1 MPDAIKNPV
10 SDVFERW
17 SKAIAPVVG
26 KGNYSMD
33 KSQTIA
39 STKKAYARLLMLGNP
54 TTRSDLGGDECATT
68 PSFQTESYATGT
80 KALSKVYDIDSASHG
95 AMVDMG
101 FRRTYG
107 PETQNNAE
115 DSIKRVVS
123 RYSRIYTGQL
133 LESK

>member
-1 MPDAIKNPV
+1 MPDVVKNPV

-17 SKAIAPVVG
+17 SKAIEPVVG
-26 KGNYSMD
+26 KGNYAMD

-39 STKKAYARLLMLGNP
+39 STKKTYARLLMLGNP
-54 TTRSDLGGDECATT
+54 TYRGDLEGDECATT
-68 PSFQTESYATGT
+68 ASFQTESYSSGT
-80 KALSKVYDIDSASHG
+80 KALSKAYEIDNASHE

-107 PETQNNAE
+107 PEPQNNSD
-115 DSIKRVVS
+115 DSIKRVIS

-133 LESK
+133 L